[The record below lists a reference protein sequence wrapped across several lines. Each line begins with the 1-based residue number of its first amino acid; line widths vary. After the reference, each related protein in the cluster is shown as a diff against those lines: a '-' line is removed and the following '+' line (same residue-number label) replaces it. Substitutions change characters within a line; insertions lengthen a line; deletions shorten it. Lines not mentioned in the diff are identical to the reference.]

1 MKKIFL
7 TGIGFFLA
15 LSLTFAQQVTPE
27 EHATQVTTE
36 LTQKLSLTDEQKT
49 AAYTITLDQAKAESA
64 LLGDTTATKEVLVE
78 QINKLQAEAD
88 VKVNALLTEDQKELF
103 KKVVEERPAKVIPEV
118 APQPVKEEKKENT
131 EETNTTP

>member
-1 MKKIFL
+1 MKKLFL

>member
-1 MKKIFL
+1 MKKLFL

-36 LTQKLSLTDEQKT
+36 LTQKLSLTDEQKA

-118 APQPVKEEKKENT
+118 APQPVKEEKQENT

>member
-1 MKKIFL
+1 MKKLFL

-15 LSLTFAQQVTPE
+15 LTLTFAQQVTPE

-88 VKVNALLTEDQKELF
+88 VKVDALLTEDQKELF
-103 KKVVEERPAKVIPEV
+103 KKVVAERPAKVIPEV
-118 APQPVKEEKKENT
+118 VPQPVKEEKKENT
-131 EETNTTP
+131 EETNKTP

>member
-1 MKKIFL
+1 MKKLFL

-15 LSLTFAQQVTPE
+15 LTLTFAQQVTPE

-49 AAYTITLDQAKAESA
+49 AAYTITLDQAKAEFA

-88 VKVNALLTEDQKELF
+88 VKVDALLTEDQKELF

-118 APQPVKEEKKENT
+118 VPQPVKEEKKENT

>member
-1 MKKIFL
+1 MKKLFL

-78 QINKLQAEAD
+78 QINKLQVEAD

>member
-1 MKKIFL
+1 M
-7 TGIGFFLA
+7 
-15 LSLTFAQQVTPE
+15 TPE

>member
-1 MKKIFL
+1 MKKLFL

-27 EHATQVTTE
+27 EQATQVTTE

-49 AAYTITLDQAKAESA
+49 AAYTITLDQAKAEAA
-64 LLGDTTATKEVLVE
+64 LLENTTTTKEVLVE
-78 QINKLQAEAD
+78 QYNKLQAEAD

-103 KKVVEERPAKVIPEV
+103 KKVVTERPAKVVPEV
-118 APQPVKEEKKENT
+118 APKPVQEEQKENT
-131 EETNTTP
+131 EESNNTQ

>member
-1 MKKIFL
+1 MKKLFL

-36 LTQKLSLTDEQKT
+36 LTQKLSLTDEQKA

>member
-1 MKKIFL
+1 MKKLFL

-131 EETNTTP
+131 EETNTTL

>member
-1 MKKIFL
+1 MKKLFL

-88 VKVNALLTEDQKELF
+88 VKVDALLTEDQKELF

>member
-1 MKKIFL
+1 MKKLFL

-118 APQPVKEEKKENT
+118 APQPVKEEKKKNT
-131 EETNTTP
+131 EETNTTL

>member
-1 MKKIFL
+1 MKKLFL

-131 EETNTTP
+131 EENNTTL

>member
-1 MKKIFL
+1 MKKLFL

-49 AAYTITLDQAKAESA
+49 AAYTVTLDQAKAESA

-131 EETNTTP
+131 EETNTTL

>member
-1 MKKIFL
+1 M
-7 TGIGFFLA
+7 T
-15 LSLTFAQQVTPE
+15 LTFAQQVTPE

-49 AAYTITLDQAKAESA
+49 AAYTITLDQAKAEFA

-88 VKVNALLTEDQKELF
+88 VKVDALLTEDQKELF

-118 APQPVKEEKKENT
+118 VPQPVKEEKKRILKKQIRHHNH
-131 EETNTTP
+131 